1 MRIVFPVPQIAGY
14 LNSPDI
20 ITFNISA
27 VQDFCAMLD
36 SEGVP
41 HQAKMYTEVGAA
53 ASLTMIGDNC
63 ELRLAA
69 VGGQNKL

>member
-1 MRIVFPVPQIAGY
+1 M
-14 LNSPDI
+14 
-20 ITFNISA
+20 
-27 VQDFCAMLD
+27 MD

-41 HQAKMYTEVGAA
+41 HQAKMYTEPGAA

-69 VGGQNKL
+69 VGGQNEIKMRDGIIRF